1 MQTIFVY
8 SNKPFALFKR
18 RDGYR
23 KLRAELNFTR
33 NLPMS
38 ARDRRRKRINSLLNF
53 VDKQC
58 SGVDGAGDNNQFRV
72 INIVVRA
79 GRARRYDKMY
89 VHEPICVTCEFRR
102 RVACTTLALAERAR
116 SSVRPNAT
124 PNKNRTLLLHNSEIH
139 EREMRL
145 F

>member
-79 GRARRYDKMY
+79 G
-89 VHEPICVTCEFRR
+89 
-102 RVACTTLALAERAR
+102 
-116 SSVRPNAT
+116 
-124 PNKNRTLLLHNSEIH
+124 
-139 EREMRL
+139 
-145 F
+145 